1 MVVPVVLR
9 DVCDGCGD
17 CIERCESDALSVR
30 DRHITVDVER
40 CSKCGNCIPACPEG
54 AIAIDDGALT
64 VDEERC
70 TKSCRACFLSCPE
83 DALTVDGVL
92 VVDTGACE
100 MCKECTATCPCDA
113 LVVPRKTRRFTWRR
127 ASQAA
132 FLILFLWLAAGSAD
146 VWAYTDA
153 TAPAWLPGPWHALDC
168 PFGSMQ
174 LYYLTGAWA
183 ALVALAVGFSL
194 VASRAFCGWV
204 CPIGTLVD
212 VVDAAVDQ
220 PKGGVPRPL
229 TVRYEVLAVALWAMV
244 VFGYMAICSFCPVS
258 YFYLTPDPRLAL
270 AAAVAVALLAL
281 ALRRGFCTTI
291 CPMGALTALMSRF
304 GLYRLVIR
312 CDRVDR
318 CNICRAVCDWG
329 AVSRVGDDLEVSD
342 ECVLCMECEL
352 YCPHTEAT
360 VHVEGPWGR
369 LWPAWSTRQGLRP
382 DEDPSQSSD

>member
-1 MVVPVVLR
+1 MVLR

-17 CIERCESDALSVR
+17 CIGRCELGALSVR
-30 DRHITVDVER
+30 DRRISVDLDR
-40 CSKCGNCIPACPEG
+40 CSKCGNCIGACPEG

-64 VDEERC
+64 VDEEQC
-70 TKSCRACFLSCPE
+70 TKACRACFLSCPE
-83 DALTVDGVL
+83 DALTVDGEL
-92 VVDTGACE
+92 EVDTGACE
-100 MCKECTATCPCDA
+100 TCKECTATCPRNA
-113 LVVPRKTRRFTWRR
+113 LVVPRKPRRFTWRQM
-127 ASQAA
+127 SQGAVLLI
-132 FLILFLWLAAGSAD
+132 FLLLAAGPAD
-146 VWAYTDA
+146 VWAYTGSL
-153 TAPAWLPGPWHALDC
+153 APVWLPGPWNALDC

-183 ALVALAVGFSL
+183 TLAVLAAGFSL
-194 VASRAFCGWV
+194 LASRAFCGWL
-204 CPIGTLVD
+204 CPIGTMID

-270 AAAVAVALLAL
+270 AAAAIVTLLAL
-281 ALRRGFCTTI
+281 TMRRGFCTTM
-291 CPMGALTALMSRF
+291 CPMGALTALLSRF
-304 GLYRLVIR
+304 GLYRLDIR

-318 CNICRAVCDWG
+318 CKICRAVCDWG
-329 AVSRVGDDLEVSD
+329 AVSRVGDGLEVSD

-360 VHVEGPWGR
+360 VHVGGPWGR

-382 DEDPSQSSD
+382 DDDTSPSSD